1 MKIIASIIST
11 LWLLGMVLAFL
22 PLLGWLNWLVIP
34 LAFIGFILSS
44 IAESPK
50 SKSLC
55 TLVIIFGI
63 LRLILGGGL
72 F

>member
-11 LWLLGMVLAFL
+11 LCLLGMVLAFL

-34 LAFIGFILSS
+34 LAFIGFIISS

-55 TLVIIFGI
+55 NLVIIFGI
-63 LRLILGGGL
+63 LSLILGGGL

>member
-1 MKIIASIIST
+1 MKIIVSIVST
-11 LWLLGMVLAFL
+11 LCLLGMLLAFL

-34 LAFIGFILSS
+34 LAFIGFIISS
-44 IAESPK
+44 IAASTK

-55 TLVIIFGI
+55 TLVIIFGMS
-63 LRLILGGGL
+63 RLILGGGL

>member
-1 MKIIASIIST
+1 MKIVASIIST
-11 LWLLGMVLAFL
+11 LFLLGTVLAFL

-34 LAFIGFILSS
+34 LAFIGFIISS

-63 LRLILGGGL
+63 LRLILGGGI